1 MIAPRVGYRR
11 WCVDTARALVAPWYW
26 NWRKSRALRRHPAAR
41 CPGSSPSDDP
51 RRCSVR
57 CEASF
62 EWHDRTRFAR
72 YVCPSLAR
80 DVEADWACTTPN
92 SPPRPWRQPLALW
105 AGTLV
110 VLLVLTI
117 LGAWVSLRRSGF
129 DVRLTQVAWP
139 PAWSEIKRAR
149 AEHFLRL
156 ADAELARGNLNGAIL
171 ALEVAYTLQPLD
183 LNRELALA
191 ELHHYAATG
200 NADLVYRRAL
210 QLHPERRSVITRAWL
225 LSVLLRGETVSA
237 GALGLEMLQTDPG
250 DEWPLWLHQ
259 VLFDA
264 RLRGDFAPLR
274 ALAEA
279 PRVPAIVR
287 DLAAL
292 EWQARTAPL
301 ADARYELRTR
311 PLAPHPYALV
321 QRCELL
327 LAFGEAAAAS
337 TLLERHGRQL
347 AWRDLVRLRL
357 AVAAGT
363 RDFNRVVATVLVAPA
378 PAATGEPTIATAL
391 ALHAISHPGSGLLPL
406 CLTKVTTAPGPRR
419 DHELAALYCLAT
431 LEGTPEQMDAL
442 REQMS
447 VHYRLNAADHTALR
461 SDVIIRRRPSPLRLL
476 RAIHP
481 TSMDLNLSLLVH
493 EKLRLRALPGGN

>member
-1 MIAPRVGYRR
+1 MAPRVGFRR
-11 WCVDTARALVAPWYW
+11 WFVDTARALLAPWYW
-26 NWRKSRALRRHPAAR
+26 NWRKTRALRRDPAAR

-51 RRCSVR
+51 LRCSVR

-80 DVEADWACTTPN
+80 DADADWACTTPN
-92 SPPRPWRQPLALW
+92 SPPRPWGRPLALW
-105 AGTLV
+105 AAFAV
-110 VLLVLTI
+110 VLVGVAVGGTWF
-117 LGAWVSLRRSGF
+117 ALRRSGF
-129 DVRLTQVAWP
+129 DVRLAQIVWP
-139 PAWSEIKRAR
+139 PAWSEIRSAR

-156 ADAELARGNLNGAIL
+156 ADAELARGNLTGAIL

-200 NADLVYRRAL
+200 NADIVYRRAL
-210 QLHPERRSVITRAWL
+210 QLHPERRAVITRAWL
-225 LSVLLRGETVSA
+225 LSVLLRGESISA
-237 GALGLEMLQTDPG
+237 GALGAEMLQADPG

-259 VLFDA
+259 IRFDA
-264 RLRGDFAPLR
+264 RLRRDWTALR
-274 ALAEA
+274 LLAEA
-279 PRVPAIVR
+279 SRPPAIVR
-287 DLAAL
+287 ELAAL
-292 EWQARTAPL
+292 EWQARTSPP

-311 PLAPHPYALV
+311 PLAPHAYALV

-327 LAFGEAAAAS
+327 IEFGEARAAS
-337 TLLERHGRQL
+337 TLLERQGRHL

-357 AVAAGT
+357 SAAAGT
-363 RDFNRVVATVLVAPA
+363 EDFNRVVATVLVGPA
-378 PAATGEPTIATAL
+378 PAAAGEPTIVTAL
-391 ALHAISHPGSGLLPL
+391 ALHALSHPGSGLLPL
-406 CLTKVTTAPGPRR
+406 CLQQPPATPGPRR

-431 LEGTPEQMDAL
+431 LEGTPEQMESL

-447 VHYRLNAADHTALR
+447 DQYRLNAADHAAL
-461 SDVIIRRRPSPLRLL
+461 SNEVIIRRRPSALRLL

-493 EKLRLRALPGGN
+493 EKLRTRALPGGR